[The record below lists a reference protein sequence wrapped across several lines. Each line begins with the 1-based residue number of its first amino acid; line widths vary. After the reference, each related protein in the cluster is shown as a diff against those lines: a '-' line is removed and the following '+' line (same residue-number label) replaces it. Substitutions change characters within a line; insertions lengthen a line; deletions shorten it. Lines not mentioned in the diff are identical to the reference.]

1 MRFAE
6 QWSWCTVET
15 VRDVTPTIREFRLRP
30 ENGRVLPYP
39 AGSHIGVTV
48 LIDGQ
53 PARRSY
59 SLVENGDAATYRIAV
74 RLAPDSRGGS
84 RGMWKLRAGARIE
97 ISTPASLLEID
108 WTRKN
113 YCLIAG
119 GIGITPITG
128 IAAALR
134 RRNIDAALHYA
145 VKSRGDAAFLDE
157 LSALL
162 GDRLTV
168 HASDEGTRLDLEATF
183 RALPDD
189 AIAIMCGPMRM
200 LEAAR
205 RAWNDP
211 GRAPADLR
219 YETFGSSGLK
229 PTAEFRVRLRG
240 ADTELVV
247 PQNSSMLDALNDA
260 GFEVISDCQRGE
272 CGVCA
277 VDVVAVDGEIDHRDV
292 FFSDQQKHDNRK
304 ICPCVS
310 RAIGVVTIDTLYR
323 PEAAHIV
330 STPNAR
336 CAPRSGH

>member
-1 MRFAE
+1 MRFSE
-6 QWSWCTVET
+6 QWSRCTVQSI
-15 VRDVTPTIREFRLRP
+15 RDVTPTIREFRLQP
-30 ENGRVLPYP
+30 DTGFVPPYP

-59 SLVENGDAATYRIAV
+59 SLVENGDPNTYRIAV

-84 RGMWKLRAGARIE
+84 RGMWNLHAGARIE
-97 ISTPASLLEID
+97 ISNPTSLLEID

-119 GIGITPITG
+119 GIGITPITA

-134 RRNIDAALHYA
+134 RRKIDAPLHYA

-157 LSALL
+157 LTALL
-162 GDRLTV
+162 GDLLIMR
-168 HASDEGTRLDLEATF
+168 ASDQGARLDLDATF

-189 AIAIMCGPMRM
+189 AIAVICGPMRM
-200 LEAAR
+200 LDAAR
-205 RAWNDP
+205 RAWNDA

-229 PTAEFRVRLRG
+229 PTAEFRVRLKDT
-240 ADTELVV
+240 DTELVV
-247 PQNSSMLDALNDA
+247 PPGSSMLDALSAA

-277 VDVVAVDGEIDHRDV
+277 IDVVAVDGEIDHRDI
-292 FFSDQQKHDNRK
+292 FFSDRQKHDNRK

-310 RAIGVVTIDTLYR
+310 RAIGTVTIDTLYR
-323 PEAAHIV
+323 TEAAH
-330 STPNAR
+330 R
-336 CAPRSGH
+336 

>member
-15 VRDVTPTIREFRLRP
+15 IRDVTPTIREFRLRP
-30 ENGRVLPYP
+30 DNGQVPP
-39 AGSHIGVTV
+39 CPPGSHIGVAV

-59 SLVENGDAATYRIAV
+59 SLVANSDPGTYRIAV

-84 RGMWKLRAGARIE
+84 RSMWNLQPRARIE
-97 ISTPASLLEID
+97 ISTPASLIEID
-108 WTRKN
+108 WSRRS

-119 GIGITPITG
+119 GIGITPITS
-128 IAAALR
+128 IASALR
-134 RRNIDAALHYA
+134 RRNVDATLHYA

-168 HASDEGTRLDLEATF
+168 RAGDRGERIDLDATF

-189 AIAIMCGPMRM
+189 AIAVMCGPMRM
-200 LEAAR
+200 LEVAR
-205 RAWNDP
+205 RAWNAA

-219 YETFGSSGLK
+219 YETFGSSGLM
-229 PTAEFRVRLRG
+229 PTAEFRVRLKDSG
-240 ADTELVV
+240 IELVV
-247 PQNSSMLDALNDA
+247 SQTSSMLDALNAA
-260 GFEVISDCQRGE
+260 GFEVMSDCQRGE

-277 VDVVAVDGEIDHRDV
+277 IDVVAVDGEIDHRDV
-292 FFSDQQKHDNRK
+292 FFSDAQKRDNRK

-323 PEAAHIV
+323 ADV
-330 STPNAR
+330 
-336 CAPRSGH
+336 

>member
-6 QWSWCTVET
+6 QWSWCTLDAI
-15 VRDVTPTIREFRLRP
+15 RDVTPTIREFRLRP
-30 ENGRVLPYP
+30 DADCVPPCP
-39 AGSHIGVTV
+39 AGSHIGVSV

-59 SLVENGDAATYRIAV
+59 SLVANSDPDTFRIAV

-84 RGMWKLRAGARIE
+84 RGMWNLQAGARLE
-97 ISTPASLLEID
+97 ISSPASLIEID

-128 IAAALR
+128 IAGALH
-134 RRNIDAALHYA
+134 RRNIDTHLHYA

-157 LSALL
+157 LSAIL
-162 GDRLTV
+162 GDRLTLY
-168 HASDEGTRLDLEATF
+168 ASDEGARIDLDATF

-205 RAWNDP
+205 RAWNAA

-219 YETFGSSGLK
+219 YETFGSSGLL
-229 PTAEFRVRLRG
+229 PTAEFRVRLKDTG
-240 ADTELVV
+240 TELVV
-247 PQNSSMLDALNDA
+247 SQTSSMLDALNDA
-260 GFEVISDCQRGE
+260 GFEVMSDCQRGE

-277 VDVVAVDGEIDHRDV
+277 VDVISVEGEIDHRDV
-292 FFSDQQKHDNRK
+292 FFSDAQKRDNRK

-310 RAIGVVTIDTLYR
+310 RAIGTVTIDTLYR
-323 PEAAHIV
+323 PEA
-330 STPNAR
+330 
-336 CAPRSGH
+336 

>member
-6 QWSWCTVET
+6 QWSWCTVESIS
-15 VRDVTPTIREFRLRP
+15 DVTPTIREFRLRP
-30 ENGRVLPYP
+30 ESGHVAPYP
-39 AGSHIGVTV
+39 AGSHIGVAV

-59 SLVENGDAATYRIAV
+59 SLVENSDPSTYRIAV
-74 RLAPDSRGGS
+74 RRAPDSRGGS
-84 RGMWKLRAGARIE
+84 RGMWNLRAGARIE
-97 ISTPASLLEID
+97 TSNPACLLEID

-119 GIGITPITG
+119 GIGITPVTG

-134 RRNIDAALHYA
+134 RRNIDVTLHYA

-157 LSALL
+157 LTALL
-162 GDRLTV
+162 GDLLIV
-168 HASDEGTRLDLEATF
+168 HASDEGARLDLDATF

-205 RAWNDP
+205 RAWNDI

-219 YETFGSSGLK
+219 SETFGSSGLK
-229 PTAEFRVRLRG
+229 PTAEFRVRLKG
-240 ADTELVV
+240 SDTELVV
-247 PQNSSMLDALNDA
+247 PQNSSMLDALNAA

-277 VDVVAVDGEIDHRDV
+277 VDVIAVEGEIDHRDV

-323 PEAAHIV
+323 PEAAH
-330 STPNAR
+330 R
-336 CAPRSGH
+336 

>member
-6 QWSWCTVET
+6 QWSWCTVEAI
-15 VRDVTPTIREFRLRP
+15 RDVTPTIREFRLRP
-30 ENGRVLPYP
+30 DHGQVPSCP
-39 AGSHIGVTV
+39 PGSHIGATV

-59 SLVENGDAATYRIAV
+59 SLVANDDTGTYRIAV
-74 RLAPDSRGGS
+74 RRAPDSRGGS
-84 RGMWKLRAGARIE
+84 RGMWNLQPGSRIE
-97 ISTPASLLEID
+97 ISSPASLIEID
-108 WTRKN
+108 WSRRN

-134 RRNIDAALHYA
+134 RRNIDAQLHYA
-145 VKSRGDAAFLDE
+145 IKSRGDAAFLDE

-162 GDRLTV
+162 GDRLTMY
-168 HASDEGTRLDLEATF
+168 AGDRGERIDLDATF
-183 RALPDD
+183 RTLPDD
-189 AIAIMCGPMRM
+189 AIAVMCGPMRM

-205 RAWNDP
+205 RAWNAA

-219 YETFGSSGLK
+219 YETFGSSGLL
-229 PTAEFRVRLRG
+229 PTAEFRVRLKG
-240 ADTELVV
+240 SDTELVV
-247 PQNSSMLDALNDA
+247 SQTSSMLDALNGA
-260 GFEVISDCQRGE
+260 GFEVMSDCQRGE

-277 VDVVAVDGEIDHRDV
+277 VDVISVEGEIDHRDV
-292 FFSDQQKHDNRK
+292 FFSDQQKRDNRK

-323 PEAAHIV
+323 AEV
-330 STPNAR
+330 
-336 CAPRSGH
+336 

>member
-6 QWSWCTVET
+6 QWNWCTIDAI
-15 VRDVTPTIREFRLRP
+15 RDVTPTIREFRLRRD
-30 ENGRVLPYP
+30 NGQVVPCP
-39 AGSHIGVTV
+39 PGSHIGVAV

-59 SLVENGDAATYRIAV
+59 SLVANNDPGTYRIAV

-84 RGMWKLRAGARIE
+84 RAMWNLQPGARIE
-97 ISTPASLLEID
+97 ISTPASLIEID
-108 WTRKN
+108 WSRRN

-119 GIGITPITG
+119 GIGITPITA

-134 RRNIDAALHYA
+134 RRNIDAQLHYA
-145 VKSRGDAAFLDE
+145 VKSRSDAAFLDE

-168 HASDEGTRLDLEATF
+168 YAGDRDERIDLDATF
-183 RALPDD
+183 RALPNE
-189 AIAIMCGPMRM
+189 AIAVMCGPMRM

-205 RAWNDP
+205 RAWNDA
-211 GRAPADLR
+211 GRAPTDLR
-219 YETFGSSGLK
+219 YETFGSSGLM
-229 PTAEFRVRLRG
+229 PTAEFRVRLKDS
-240 ADTELVV
+240 DTELVV
-247 PQNSSMLDALNDA
+247 SQTSSMLDALNGA
-260 GFEVISDCQRGE
+260 GFEVMSDCQRGE

-292 FFSDQQKHDNRK
+292 FFSDRQKRDNRK

-323 PEAAHIV
+323 AEV
-330 STPNAR
+330 
-336 CAPRSGH
+336 

>member
-6 QWSWCTVET
+6 QWSWCTVESI
-15 VRDVTPTIREFRLRP
+15 RDVTPTIREFHLRSESGHVTP
-30 ENGRVLPYP
+30 RPP
-39 AGSHIGVTV
+39 GSHITV
-48 LIDGQ
+48 SLLIDGQ

-59 SLVENGDAATYRIAV
+59 SLVENGAAGTYRIAV

-84 RGMWKLRAGARIE
+84 RGMWNLQEGARIE
-97 ISTPASLLEID
+97 ATNPTSLLEID
-108 WTRKN
+108 WSRKH

-119 GIGITPITG
+119 GIGITPITS

-134 RRNIDAALHYA
+134 RRNIDAPLHYA
-145 VKSRGDAAFLDE
+145 VKSRRDGAFLDE

-162 GDRLTV
+162 GERLTV
-168 HASDEGTRLDLEATF
+168 YASDESARIDLDATF

-189 AIAIMCGPMRM
+189 AIAIICGPMRM

-205 RAWNDP
+205 RAWNDL

-219 YETFGSSGLK
+219 YETFGSSGLM
-229 PTAEFRVRLRG
+229 PTAEFRVRLK
-240 ADTELVV
+240 DTETELVV
-247 PQNSSMLDALNDA
+247 PPNSSMLDALNGA
-260 GFEVISDCQRGE
+260 GFEVMSDCQRGE

-277 VDVVAVDGEIDHRDV
+277 VDVVAVEGEIDHRDV

-310 RAIGVVTIDTLYR
+310 RAIGAITIDTLYR
-323 PEAAHIV
+323 PEAA
-330 STPNAR
+330 
-336 CAPRSGH
+336 

>member
-6 QWSWCTVET
+6 QWNWCTVEGT
-15 VRDVTPTIREFRLRP
+15 RDVTPMIREFRLRP
-30 ENGRVLPYP
+30 DGGVAPYP
-39 AGSHIGVTV
+39 AGSHLNIAV

-59 SLVENGDAATYRIAV
+59 SLVGDRDGEIYRIAV

-84 RGMWKLRAGARIE
+84 RAMWNLKPGARVE
-97 ISTPASLLEID
+97 ISSPTSLLEID
-108 WTRKN
+108 WARPN

-128 IAAALR
+128 IATALH
-134 RRNIDAALHYA
+134 RRNIDLRLHYA
-145 VKSRGDAAFLDE
+145 VKSRTDAAYLDE
-157 LSALL
+157 LSSAL
-162 GDRLTV
+162 GERLIV
-168 HASDEGTRLDLEATF
+168 HASDEGARIDLDATF
-183 RALPDD
+183 RKLAGD

-205 RAWNDP
+205 RAWNDA

-219 YETFGSSGLK
+219 YETFGSSGLL
-229 PTAEFRVRLRG
+229 PTAEFRVRLMNS
-240 ADTELVV
+240 DTELVV
-247 PQNSSMLDALNDA
+247 SPNSSMLDVLNDA
-260 GFEVISDCQRGE
+260 GFEVMSDCQRGE

-277 VDVVAVDGEIDHRDV
+277 VDVIAIDGEIDHRDV
-292 FFSDQQKHDNRK
+292 FFSEQQKRDNRK

-323 PEAAHIV
+323 ADAA
-330 STPNAR
+330 
-336 CAPRSGH
+336 

>member
-1 MRFAE
+1 MRFTE
-6 QWSWCTVET
+6 QWGWCTVESIS
-15 VRDVTPTIREFRLRP
+15 DVTPAIREFRLRP
-30 ENGRVLPYP
+30 ENGRVPPYP

-59 SLVENGDAATYRIAV
+59 SLVENGEANTYRIAV

-84 RGMWKLRAGARIE
+84 RGMWSLQAGARIE
-97 ISTPASLLEID
+97 ISNPASLLEID

-162 GDRLTV
+162 GDRLNV
-168 HASDEGTRLDLEATF
+168 HASDEGARLDLETTF

-205 RAWNDP
+205 RAWNDL

-229 PTAEFRVRLRG
+229 PTAEFRVRLKDTG
-240 ADTELVV
+240 TELVV
-247 PQNSSMLDALNDA
+247 PQNSSMLDALNGA

-277 VDVVAVDGEIDHRDV
+277 IDVVAVDGEIDHRDV

-323 PEAAHIV
+323 PEAAH
-330 STPNAR
+330 R
-336 CAPRSGH
+336 

>member
-1 MRFAE
+1 MRFVE
-6 QWSWCTVET
+6 QWSWCTVESI
-15 VRDVTPTIREFRLRP
+15 RDVTPTIREFRLRP
-30 ENGRVLPYP
+30 ESGHIAPYP
-39 AGSHIGVTV
+39 PGSHIGVTV
-48 LIDGQ
+48 LINGQ

-59 SLVENGDAATYRIAV
+59 SLVENSDPYTYRIAV

-84 RGMWKLRAGARIE
+84 RGMWSLRAGARIE
-97 ISTPASLLEID
+97 ICNPSSLIEID
-108 WTRKN
+108 WSRRN

-119 GIGITPITG
+119 GIGITPMTG
-128 IAAALR
+128 IAAALY

-145 VKSRGDAAFLDE
+145 VKSRGDAAFVDE

-162 GDRLTV
+162 GDRLIV
-168 HASDEGTRLDLEATF
+168 HASDEGARLNPNATF

-189 AIAIMCGPMRM
+189 AIAVMCGPMRM

-205 RAWNDP
+205 RAWNDL

-229 PTAEFRVRLRG
+229 PTAEFRVRLK
-240 ADTELVV
+240 DTNIELVV
-247 PQNSSMLDALNDA
+247 PQNSSMLDALNGA
-260 GFEVISDCQRGE
+260 GFDVISDCQRGE

-277 VDVVAVDGEIDHRDV
+277 VDVVAIEGEIDHRDV
-292 FFSDQQKHDNRK
+292 FFSDQQKQDNHK

-323 PEAAHIV
+323 AEPV
-330 STPNAR
+330 
-336 CAPRSGH
+336 